1 MRLPILIIALFLT
14 QLAISQVPQKIS
26 FQAVVR
32 KADQSLVKS
41 TQVGVQTSILQ
52 GNPFGNMV
60 FSEVYFPNPT
70 TNANGLLTLSIGSGA
85 PLLGPFLS
93 EIDWSAG
100 PYFVMLE
107 IDPNGGTDFT
117 ITVTSELLSVPYALY
132 AANGAPGPQGP
143 AGPQGDP
150 GPQGPQGTFTAGTAP
165 GQMLYWNGSEWKLVE
180 PGTTGLILNYCDGVP
195 TWGPC
200 PDKVPVL
207 TTNPVSCMN
216 ANSGIGGGK
225 VLLVGGSPVIK
236 RGICWGVNPQPTLA
250 DNFTSDGTGLGEFVS
265 IFNNLSP
272 NTTYYYRAYATNNLG
287 TGYGNEYSFTTG
299 TDTIVQVGCYYKGG
313 IVAYILQN
321 GDPGYD
327 PNVQHGIIVAPFDQ
341 GTIAGVP
348 WGCYEYP
355 NFGTSKAI
363 GSGKLNTELIVSN
376 CSDNYTAA
384 RLCYDLILNG
394 YDDWCLPSY
403 DETGKLAQYN
413 NLFGGFPPDPYWT
426 STENIASI
434 YAYVR
439 FIQGGNIAYFNRESL
454 IKVRAIRYF

>member
-1 MRLPILIIALFLT
+1 
-14 QLAISQVPQKIS
+14 
-26 FQAVVR
+26 
-32 KADQSLVKS
+32 
-41 TQVGVQTSILQ
+41 
-52 GNPFGNMV
+52 
-60 FSEVYFPNPT
+60 
-70 TNANGLLTLSIGSGA
+70 
-85 PLLGPFLS
+85 
-93 EIDWSAG
+93 
-100 PYFVMLE
+100 
-107 IDPNGGTDFT
+107 
-117 ITVTSELLSVPYALY
+117 
-132 AANGAPGPQGP
+132 
-143 AGPQGDP
+143 
-150 GPQGPQGTFTAGTAP
+150 
-165 GQMLYWNGSEWKLVE
+165 MLYWNGNEWKMVE

-207 TTNPVSCMN
+207 TTDPVSCVN

-225 VLLVGGSPVIK
+225 VLLVSGSPVIK

-299 TDTIVQVGCYYKGG
+299 TDTMVQVGCYYRGG

-327 PNVQHGIIVAPFDQ
+327 PNVQHGIIVAPVDQ
-341 GTIAGVP
+341 GTTAGVP
-348 WGCYEYP
+348 WGCYGYP

-363 GSGKLNTELIVSN
+363 GSGKQNTELIISN

-384 RLCYDLILNG
+384 RLCYDLSLNG
-394 YDDWCLPSY
+394 YDDWYLPSF

-413 NLFGGFPPDPYWT
+413 NLFGGFFPDPYWT
-426 STENIASI
+426 STEYTAPI

-439 FIQGGNIAYFNRESL
+439 FIQGGSIAYFNRESL
-454 IKVRAIRYF
+454 TRVRAIRYF